1 LADRQGG
8 AIPPAEPL
16 RGIAV
21 VLAGYAVVSC
31 ADAAVKWALP
41 EIGVVGAMVC
51 RGVIGALVIAAIA
64 RGRGLRP
71 RNRALLA
78 KRSLVHTIVSGVFY
92 LVWAAGLPLAD
103 TYAIAAVAPL
113 LSTLLA
119 IPLLGERVHRSR
131 WLATAIG
138 FAGVLVMLRPDGDLW
153 RWEAALLLGAV
164 AILAV
169 TRIWMRQLAATDGA
183 YAIAF
188 WLMVAHIPVGLALLP
203 FFPPAQLALGPGV
216 LAAML
221 FLGASNAIAHILFAR
236 AFGLAPVS
244 VLAPFEYSM
253 IIWGVLLGL
262 AIWGQVPAWS
272 TLAGAALV
280 IIAGLYNIVAARRA
294 RSGG

>member
-1 LADRQGG
+1 LADRQP

-21 VLAGYAVVSC
+21 VLAGYAVVAC

-41 EIGVVGAMVC
+41 EIGVAGAMIC

-64 RGRGLRP
+64 GGRGLRP
-71 RNRALLA
+71 RNRALLT
-78 KRSLVHTIVSGVFY
+78 KRSLVHTIVSGAFY
-92 LVWAAGLPLAD
+92 IVWAAGLSLAD

-119 IPLLGERVHRSR
+119 IPLLGERVDRRR
-131 WLATAIG
+131 WLATGIG

-153 RWEAALLLGAV
+153 RWEAALLLVAV
-164 AILAV
+164 AIMAV

-188 WLMVAHIPVGLALLP
+188 WLMVAHVPVGIALLP
-203 FFPPAQLALGPGV
+203 FFPPASLSFSAAVLG
-216 LAAML
+216 AML
-221 FLGASNAIAHILFAR
+221 FLGASNGIAHILFAR

-253 IIWGVLLGL
+253 LVWGVLLSL

-272 TLAGAALV
+272 TVAGASLV
-280 IIAGLYNIVAARRA
+280 IAAGLYNVIAARRA
-294 RSGG
+294 RERP